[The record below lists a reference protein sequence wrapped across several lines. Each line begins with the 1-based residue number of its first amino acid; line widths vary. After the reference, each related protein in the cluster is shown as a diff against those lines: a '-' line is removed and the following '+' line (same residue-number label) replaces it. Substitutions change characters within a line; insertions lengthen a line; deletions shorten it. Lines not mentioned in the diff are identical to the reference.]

1 MKRKLR
7 LGMIGGGQGAFIGA
21 VHRLAARIDDKY
33 EFVAGCLSSTPEKA
47 EESAKEIGLDLSR
60 SYPDFKTM
68 AEEESKREDEKIG
81 ILELSNPI
89 NDKKIKDNEE
99 DRAKLDISIAD
110 TINEKQIRQA
120 VRDTV
125 ASFPNS
131 KLDQII
137 NEELTKVI
145 QERLNSSKIIIST
158 ENKKN

>member
-1 MKRKLR
+1 MNKNSPNTEEILDAIKNMMSEKSVHHDEGLPKDVIELTNPIDEEVRK
-7 LGMIGGGQGAFIGA
+7 
-21 VHRLAARIDDKY
+21 
-33 EFVAGCLSSTPEKA
+33 
-47 EESAKEIGLDLSR
+47 
-60 SYPDFKTM
+60 
-68 AEEESKREDEKIG
+68 EDEKID

-89 NDKKIKDNEE
+89 NDKRIKNIEDEKAELDKRIEDTVNE
-99 DRAKLDISIAD
+99 D
-110 TINEKQIRQA
+110 QIKQA
-120 VRDTV
+120 VRDAV